1 MSTKTVFTILGML
14 LLIPLALNMQQ
25 SSANAAA
32 FASSATGSGSFLFSG
47 EEYAFSFSATV
58 NSGTSSGKGTAQFDN
73 LSAQTSVSVK
83 LNCVKISGAEVVMSG
98 KVVDTTDPDYPK
110 NSNVV
115 FGAIDGVLSP
125 IPFSADRITPLF
137 VRNPGINCND
147 GLPLP
152 QLIPEEGGVVIT
164 P

>member
-1 MSTKTVFTILGML
+1 MSTKTVFTILGVL
-14 LLIPLALNMQQ
+14 LLIPLALNTQQ
-25 SSANAAA
+25 SSASAAA
-32 FASSATGSGSFLFSG
+32 FASSATGSGSFLFLQ

-58 NSGTSSGKGTAQFDN
+58 NSGTSGKGVAQFDN

-98 KVVDTTDPDYPK
+98 KVVDTTDSDFPK

-115 FGAIDGVLSP
+115 FGAIDGPLSP
-125 IPFSADRITPLF
+125 IPFFVDRITPLF

-152 QLIPEEGGVVIT
+152 QLVPEEGGVVIT